1 MLLFFIIVFHTMN
14 ILKSFS
20 NLFSYSHE
28 SQVLIGDIEDIQVPK
43 QAPKQAPSLAP
54 SRAPSR
60 APHTHADNGYKAS
73 SVFNGLLENIAEEFK
88 DNMDTFKTTSD
99 IDKFKKGIQKK
110 YKYTIS
116 NAEFIK
122 IYKYLNLENQQLRN
136 LLTKKKCKSNSGVLV
151 ITVLTSA
158 HPEYVDGDDDGGDSN
173 GVNGVNGGGIVKK
186 ARFSCKHDCAYCPN
200 EPAHEGNNWVAQP
213 RSYLYSEP
221 AVLRANANDFDPIKQ
236 MNSRISSLIN
246 MGHIPDKL
254 EIIVLGGTWSEYPR
268 NYQDRFITDLYYAAN
283 VYFDAGNP
291 VPGGNAKR
299 QKKTLEEEIEINET
313 AKVHIIGL
321 TLETRPD
328 TITIEEIAN
337 FRRYNCTRIQLG
349 VQHTNNAVLKKIMR
363 GHTIERAYEAIKMLK
378 NNCYKVDIHIMPNL
392 PGASFEID
400 KAMLEEV
407 LYDERIQADQYKIYP
422 TAIVPYTRIKRWFE
436 EGSYVPYDDLLLY
449 ELIKEFKQKVQKY
462 KRLNRIIRDI
472 PGHYIE
478 GGYSTKFVN
487 MRQLLQDDMRA
498 NHWGCKCIRCREVK
512 GNQVSPDNIKLNIEK
527 YRASGADEYHISFDT
542 SCDKNY
548 LIGFLRLRLARLA
561 RLAQENA
568 MILPSIKGCALI
580 RELHVYSNL
589 NDVGNSIEGSLQHK
603 GYGRQ
608 LVAKAEEVA
617 KENGYRKVA
626 IISGTGVR
634 GYYKKLG
641 YQLID
646 TYMIKDI

>member
-1 MLLFFIIVFHTMN
+1 MN

-20 NLFSYSHE
+20 NLFSHSQE
-28 SQVLIGDIEDIQVPK
+28 SQVLIGDIEDIQVP
-43 QAPKQAPSLAP
+43 SLAP
-54 SRAPSR
+54 VLA
-60 APHTHADNGYKAS
+60 HTHTENGYKAS
-73 SVFNGLLENIAEEFK
+73 SVFNGLLERIAEEFK
-88 DNMDTFKTTSD
+88 NNIESFTTTSD

-110 YKYTIS
+110 YKYTVS

-158 HPEYVDGDDDGGDSN
+158 HPEYVDDGSGGDEGDGS
-173 GVNGVNGGGIVKK
+173 GGDGRVKK

-268 NYQDRFITDLYYAAN
+268 NYQDSFIRDLYYSAN
-283 VYFDAGNP
+283 VYFDNGSNDSNDALP
-291 VPGGNAKR
+291 VKR
-299 QKKTLEEEIEINET
+299 PKKTLEEEIEINET

-363 GHTIERAYEAIKMLK
+363 GHTIERAYDAIKMLK

-400 KAMLEEV
+400 KVMLEDV

-512 GNQVSPDNIKLNIEK
+512 GNQVPPDNIKLNIEK
-527 YRASGADEYHISFDT
+527 YRASGGDEYHISFDT
-542 SCDKNY
+542 NCEKNY

-561 RLAQENA
+561 EEDA

>member
-1 MLLFFIIVFHTMN
+1 MLNDNVN
-14 ILKSFS
+14 
-20 NLFSYSHE
+20 
-28 SQVLIGDIEDIQVPK
+28 DIEDIGIVHHK
-43 QAPKQAPSLAP
+43 
-54 SRAPSR
+54 
-60 APHTHADNGYKAS
+60 NGGYKES
-73 SVFNGLLENIAEEFK
+73 SIFNGLLESVAGEFK
-88 DNMDTFKTTSD
+88 NAMDGFANVGD
-99 IDKFKKGIQKK
+99 IDRFKKGIQKK

-116 NAEFIK
+116 NAEFIR
-122 IYKYLNLENQQLRN
+122 IYKYLQLDNQQLRN
-136 LLTKKKCKSNSGVLV
+136 LITKKKCKSNSGVLV

-158 HPEYVDGDDDGGDSN
+158 HPEYIGEDGE
-173 GVNGVNGGGIVKK
+173 VKK

-268 NYQDRFITDLYYAAN
+268 DYQDRFITDLYYAAN
-283 VYFDAGNP
+283 SYFDGH
-291 VPGGNAKR
+291 KR
-299 QKKTLEEEIEINET
+299 PKKTLEEEIEINET
-313 AKVHIIGL
+313 ATIHIIGL

-328 TITIEEIAN
+328 TITIAEIAN

-349 VQHTNNAVLKKIMR
+349 VQHTNNAILKKIMR
-363 GHTIERAYEAIKMLK
+363 GHTIERAYEAIKLLK

-392 PGASFEID
+392 PGASYEID
-400 KAMLEEV
+400 QAMLEEV
-407 LYDERIQADQYKIYP
+407 LYDERIQVDQYKIYP
-422 TAIVPYTRIKRWFE
+422 TAIVPYTRIKRWFD
-436 EGSYVPYDDLLLY
+436 EGKYVPYDDLRLY
-449 ELIKEFKQKVQKY
+449 ELIKEFKKKVQRY

-487 MRQLLQDDMRA
+487 MRQLLQDDMRS
-498 NHWGCKCIRCREVK
+498 NKWGCECIRCREVK
-512 GNQVSPDNIKLNIEK
+512 GNCIALDTIQFHLET
-527 YRASGADEYHISFDT
+527 YRASGSDEYHLSFDT
-542 SCDKNY
+542 EKY
-548 LIGFLRLRLARLA
+548 LIGFLRLRLPGEGN
-561 RLAQENA
+561 ENEKEV
-568 MILPSIKGCALI
+568 LPCIRGCALI

-589 NDVGNSIEGSLQHK
+589 NNVGNNIEGSLQHK
-603 GYGRQ
+603 GFGKQ
-608 LVAKAEEVA
+608 LVEKAEEIA
-617 KENGYRKVA
+617 KQNGYLKIA

-641 YQLID
+641 YRLID

>member
-1 MLLFFIIVFHTMN
+1 MN
-14 ILKSFS
+14 IYKSFS
-20 NLFSYSHE
+20 ALFS
-28 SQVLIGDIEDIQVPK
+28 IPITDIEDIANAANASHAT
-43 QAPKQAPSLAP
+43 QATQATQA
-54 SRAPSR
+54 
-60 APHTHADNGYKAS
+60 THATHTIEHQHIHKEYKDN
-73 SVFNGLLENIAEEFK
+73 SVFNGLLECLAEEFK
-88 DNMDTFKTTSD
+88 NNLDTFRTTND
-99 IDKFKKGIQKK
+99 IDRFKKRIQKK
-110 YKYTIS
+110 HKYTIS

-122 IYKYLNLENQQLRN
+122 IYKYLDLDNQQLRN
-136 LLTKKKCKSNSGVLV
+136 LITKKKCKSNSGVLV

-158 HPEYVDGDDDGGDSN
+158 HPEYIDSDGDE
-173 GVNGVNGGGIVKK
+173 VKI

-200 EPAHEGNNWVAQP
+200 EPAHEGNGWVAQP
-213 RSYLYSEP
+213 RSYLYAEP

-283 VYFDAGNP
+283 SYFDKGRP
-291 VPGGNAKR
+291 KLS
-299 QKKTLEEEIEINET
+299 LEEEIQINET
-313 AKVHIIGL
+313 AKIHIIGL

-328 TITIEEIAN
+328 TITLEEIAN

-392 PGASFEID
+392 PAASYEID

-449 ELIKEFKQKVQKY
+449 QLIKDFKQKVQKY

-478 GGYSTKFVN
+478 GGYSTKYVN
-487 MRQLLQDDMRA
+487 MRQLLQDDMRL
-498 NHWGCKCIRCREVK
+498 NKWGCKCIRCREIK
-512 GNQVSPDNIKLNIEK
+512 ANQVSLSDIRLNVEK
-527 YRASGADEYHISFDT
+527 YKASGGDEYHLSFDT
-542 SCDKNY
+542 CCDKNY
-548 LIGFLRLRLARLA
+548 LVGFLRLRLADDA
-561 RLAQENA
+561 ASEA
-568 MILPSIKGCALI
+568 DAVLPSIKGCALI
-580 RELHVYSNL
+580 RELHIYSNIS
-589 NDVGNSIEGSLQHK
+589 DVGNNIEGSLQHK
-603 GYGRQ
+603 GYGKQ
-608 LVAKAEEVA
+608 LVAKAEEIA
-617 KENGYRKVA
+617 RDNGYRKVA

-634 GYYKKLG
+634 GYYRRLG
-641 YQLID
+641 YQLVD
-646 TYMIKDI
+646 TYMMKDI

>member
-1 MLLFFIIVFHTMN
+1 MN
-14 ILKSFS
+14 LIKSITS
-20 NLFSYSHE
+20 LFSY
-28 SQVLIGDIEDIQVPK
+28 QVPTVTTVPTVLQAPEPPQPPPEPPQLPPQPPQPPIPPTDIEDIHK
-43 QAPKQAPSLAP
+43 HIHK
-54 SRAPSR
+54 
-60 APHTHADNGYKAS
+60 DKEYKENS
-73 SVFNGLLENIAEEFK
+73 IFNGLLECLAEEFK

-99 IDKFKKGIQKK
+99 IDRFKKGIQKK

-122 IYKYLNLENQQLRN
+122 IYKYLNLDNQQLRN
-136 LLTKKKCKSNSGVLV
+136 LITKKKCKSNSGVLV

-158 HPEYVDGDDDGGDSN
+158 HPEYIDGSGE
-173 GVNGVNGGGIVKK
+173 VKTT
-186 ARFSCKHDCAYCPN
+186 RFSCKHDCAYCPN

-213 RSYLYSEP
+213 RSYLYAEP

-283 VYFDAGNP
+283 SYFDTNRP
-291 VPGGNAKR
+291 KLS
-299 QKKTLEEEIEINET
+299 LEEEIEINET
-313 AKVHIIGL
+313 AKIHIIGL

-328 TITIEEIAN
+328 TITLEEIAN

-363 GHTIERAYEAIKMLK
+363 GHTIERAYEAIKLLK

-392 PGASFEID
+392 PAASYEID
-400 KAMLEEV
+400 KAMLEDV
-407 LYDERIQADQYKIYP
+407 LYDERIQVDQYKIYP

-436 EGSYVPYDDLLLY
+436 EGTYVPYDDLKLY
-449 ELIKEFKQKVQKY
+449 QLIKDFKQKVQKY

-487 MRQLLQDDMRA
+487 MRQLLQDDMRL
-498 NHWGCKCIRCREVK
+498 NKWGCECIRCREVK
-512 GNQVSPDNIKLNIEK
+512 GHLVSPSDIKLNVEK
-527 YRASGADEYHISFDT
+527 YRASGGDEYHISFDT
-542 SCDKNY
+542 DCDKNY
-548 LIGFLRLRLARLA
+548 LIGFLRLRLAPEA
-561 RLAQENA
+561 DNGAV
-568 MILPSIKGCALI
+568 LPSIKGCALI
-580 RELHVYSNL
+580 RELHVYSNIS
-589 NDVGNSIEGSLQHK
+589 DVGNNIEGSLQHK
-603 GYGRQ
+603 GYGKQ
-608 LVAKAEEVA
+608 LVAKAEDIA
-617 KENGYRKVA
+617 RDNGYRKVA

-634 GYYKKLG
+634 GYYRRLG

-646 TYMIKDI
+646 SYMIRDI

>member
-1 MLLFFIIVFHTMN
+1 M
-14 ILKSFS
+14 
-20 NLFSYSHE
+20 FSY
-28 SQVLIGDIEDIQVPK
+28 QVLTVSTTLQPPPLITPATDIEDI
-43 QAPKQAPSLAP
+43 
-54 SRAPSR
+54 
-60 APHTHADNGYKAS
+60 YKHIHKDKEYKEN
-73 SVFNGLLENIAEEFK
+73 SVFNGLLESIAEEFK
-88 DNMDTFKTTSD
+88 NNLDTFKTTSD
-99 IDKFKKGIQKK
+99 IDKFKKKIQKL

-122 IYKYLNLENQQLRN
+122 IYKHLNLEDQQLRN
-136 LLTKKKCKSNSGVLV
+136 LITKKKCKSNSGVLV

-158 HPEYVDGDDDGGDSN
+158 HPEYIDGDTGE
-173 GVNGVNGGGIVKK
+173 VKT

-213 RSYLYSEP
+213 RSYLYAEP

-283 VYFDAGNP
+283 SYFDTNRP
-291 VPGGNAKR
+291 KLS
-299 QKKTLEEEIEINET
+299 LEEEIEINET
-313 AKVHIIGL
+313 AKIHIIGL

-328 TITIEEIAN
+328 TITLEEIAN

-363 GHTIERAYEAIKMLK
+363 GHTIERAYEAIKLLK

-392 PGASFEID
+392 PAASYEID
-400 KAMLEEV
+400 KAMLEEI
-407 LYDERIQADQYKIYP
+407 LYDERIQVDQYKIYP

-449 ELIKEFKQKVQKY
+449 ELIKEFKKKVQKY

-487 MRQLLQDDMRA
+487 MRQLLQDDMRL
-498 NHWGCKCIRCREVK
+498 NKWGCECIRCREVK
-512 GNQVSPDNIKLNIEK
+512 GHLVSPSDIRLNIDK
-527 YRASGADEYHISFDT
+527 YRASGGDEYHISFDT
-542 SCDKNY
+542 CCDKNY
-548 LIGFLRLRLARLA
+548 LIGFLRLRLVDCAREA
-561 RLAQENA
+561 EG
-568 MILPSIKGCALI
+568 MLPSIKGCALI
-580 RELHVYSNL
+580 RELHIYSNIS
-589 NDVGNSIEGSLQHK
+589 DVGNNIEGSLQHK
-603 GYGRQ
+603 GYGKQ
-608 LVAKAEEVA
+608 LVAKAEEIA
-617 KENGYRKVA
+617 RENGYRKVA

-634 GYYKKLG
+634 GYYRRLG

-646 TYMIKDI
+646 TYMSKEFL

>member
-1 MLLFFIIVFHTMN
+1 MLLFFIIIVFHTMN
-14 ILKSFS
+14 IIKSFS
-20 NLFSYSHE
+20 NLFSHSQE
-28 SQVLIGDIEDIQVPK
+28 SQVLIGDIEDIQVP
-43 QAPKQAPSLAP
+43 SLAP
-54 SRAPSR
+54 VLA
-60 APHTHADNGYKAS
+60 HTHTHTENGYKAS
-73 SVFNGLLENIAEEFK
+73 SVFNGLLERIAEEFK
-88 DNMDTFKTTSD
+88 NNIESFTTTSD

-110 YKYTIS
+110 YKYTVS

-158 HPEYVDGDDDGGDSN
+158 HPEYVDDDGSGGD
-173 GVNGVNGGGIVKK
+173 GRVKK

-268 NYQDRFITDLYYAAN
+268 NYQDSFIRDLYYSAN
-283 VYFDAGNP
+283 VYFDNGSNGSNGSNDALP
-291 VPGGNAKR
+291 VKPAKPALPVKPAKR
-299 QKKTLEEEIEINET
+299 PKKTLEEEIEINET

-363 GHTIERAYEAIKMLK
+363 GHTIERAYDAIKMLK

-422 TAIVPYTRIKRWFE
+422 TAIVPFTRIKRWFE

-512 GNQVSPDNIKLNIEK
+512 GNQVPPDNIKLNIEK
-527 YRASGADEYHISFDT
+527 YRASGGDEYHISFDT
-542 SCDKNY
+542 NCEKNY

-561 RLAQENA
+561 EEDA

-608 LVAKAEEVA
+608 LVAKAEDVA

>member
-1 MLLFFIIVFHTMN
+1 MPT
-14 ILKSFS
+14 
-20 NLFSYSHE
+20 
-28 SQVLIGDIEDIQVPK
+28 VLQAPEPPQPPEPPQQQPPPQPPIPPTDIEDIHK
-43 QAPKQAPSLAP
+43 HIHK
-54 SRAPSR
+54 
-60 APHTHADNGYKAS
+60 DKEYKNNS
-73 SVFNGLLENIAEEFK
+73 IFNELLECLAKEFK
-88 DNMDTFKTTSD
+88 NNLDTFKTTSD
-99 IDKFKKGIQKK
+99 IDKFKKKIQKL

-122 IYKYLNLENQQLRN
+122 IYKHLNLENQQLRN
-136 LLTKKKCKSNSGVLV
+136 LITKKKCKSNSGVLV

-158 HPEYVDGDDDGGDSN
+158 HPEYIDGDTGE
-173 GVNGVNGGGIVKK
+173 VKT

-213 RSYLYSEP
+213 RSYLYAEP
-221 AVLRANANDFDPIKQ
+221 AVLRANANGFDPIKQ

-283 VYFDAGNP
+283 SYFDTNRP
-291 VPGGNAKR
+291 KLS
-299 QKKTLEEEIEINET
+299 LEEEIEINET
-313 AKVHIIGL
+313 AKIHIIGL

-328 TITIEEIAN
+328 TITLEEIAN

-363 GHTIERAYEAIKMLK
+363 GHTIERAYEAIKLLK

-392 PGASFEID
+392 PAASYEID
-400 KAMLEEV
+400 KAMLEEI
-407 LYDERIQADQYKIYP
+407 LYDERIQVDQYKIYP

-449 ELIKEFKQKVQKY
+449 QLIKDFKQKVQKY

-487 MRQLLQDDMRA
+487 MRQLLQDDMRL
-498 NHWGCKCIRCREVK
+498 NKWGCECIRCREVK
-512 GNQVSPDNIKLNIEK
+512 GHLVSQENIKLNIEK
-527 YRASGADEYHISFDT
+527 YRASGGDEYHISFDT
-542 SCDKNY
+542 CCNKNY
-548 LIGFLRLRLARLA
+548 LVGFLRLRLADEA
-561 RLAQENA
+561 DSGAV
-568 MILPSIKGCALI
+568 LPSIKGCALI
-580 RELHVYSNL
+580 RELHVYSNIS
-589 NDVGNSIEGSLQHK
+589 DVGNNIEGSLQHK
-603 GYGRQ
+603 GYGKQ
-608 LVAKAEEVA
+608 LVAKAEEIA
-617 KENGYRKVA
+617 RDNGYRKVA

-634 GYYKKLG
+634 GYYRRLG
-641 YQLID
+641 YQLVD
-646 TYMIKDI
+646 SYMMKELV

>member
-1 MLLFFIIVFHTMN
+1 
-14 ILKSFS
+14 
-20 NLFSYSHE
+20 
-28 SQVLIGDIEDIQVPK
+28 VLIGDIEDIQVP
-43 QAPKQAPSLAP
+43 SLA
-54 SRAPSR
+54 
-60 APHTHADNGYKAS
+60 HTHTDNGYKAS
-73 SVFNGLLENIAEEFK
+73 SVFNGLLERIAEEFK
-88 DNMDTFKTTSD
+88 NNIESFTTTSD

-110 YKYTIS
+110 YKYTVS

-158 HPEYVDGDDDGGDSN
+158 HPEYVDDGSGGDEGDGS
-173 GVNGVNGGGIVKK
+173 GGDGRVKK

-268 NYQDRFITDLYYAAN
+268 NYQDSFIRDLYYSAN
-283 VYFDAGNP
+283 VYFDNGSDDSNDALP
-291 VPGGNAKR
+291 VKR
-299 QKKTLEEEIEINET
+299 PKKTLEEEIEINET

-363 GHTIERAYEAIKMLK
+363 GHTIERAYDAIKMLK

-512 GNQVSPDNIKLNIEK
+512 GNQVPPDNIKLNIEK
-527 YRASGADEYHISFDT
+527 YRASGGDEYHISFDT
-542 SCDKNY
+542 NCEKNY
-548 LIGFLRLRLARLA
+548 LIGFLRLRLARSV
-561 RLAQENA
+561 RLAGLAEEDA

>member
-1 MLLFFIIVFHTMN
+1 MN
-14 ILKSFS
+14 IYKFS
-20 NLFSYSHE
+20 ALFSSSH
-28 SQVLIGDIEDIQVPK
+28 SVASSASVPITDIEDIA
-43 QAPKQAPSLAP
+43 APD
-54 SRAPSR
+54 
-60 APHTHADNGYKAS
+60 THATHATHATHTDIAAITTTVADHHHIHKEYKDN
-73 SVFNGLLENIAEEFK
+73 SVFNGLLECLAEEFK
-88 DNMDTFKTTSD
+88 NNMDTFKTIND
-99 IDKFKKGIQKK
+99 IDKFKKKIQKL

-122 IYKYLNLENQQLRN
+122 IYKYLDLDNQQLRN
-136 LLTKKKCKSNSGVLV
+136 LITKKKCKSNSGVLV

-158 HPEYVDGDDDGGDSN
+158 HPEYIDDDGSGGS
-173 GVNGVNGGGIVKK
+173 GVVKT

-213 RSYLYSEP
+213 RSYLYAEP

-283 VYFDAGNP
+283 SYFDTITRP
-291 VPGGNAKR
+291 KLS
-299 QKKTLEEEIEINET
+299 LEEEIEINET
-313 AKVHIIGL
+313 AKIHIIGL

-328 TITIEEIAN
+328 TITLEEIAN

-363 GHTIERAYEAIKMLK
+363 GHTIERAYEAIKLLK

-392 PGASFEID
+392 PAASYEID

-407 LYDERIQADQYKIYP
+407 LYDERIQVDQYKIYP

-436 EGSYVPYDDLLLY
+436 EGTFVPYDDLLLY
-449 ELIKEFKQKVQKY
+449 QLIKDFKQKVQKY

-487 MRQLLQDDMRA
+487 MRQLLQDDMRL
-498 NHWGCKCIRCREVK
+498 NKWGCECIRCREIK
-512 GNQVSPDNIKLNIEK
+512 ANQVSLENIKLNVEK
-527 YRASGADEYHISFDT
+527 YRASGGDEYHLSFDT
-542 SCDKNY
+542 CCDKNY
-548 LIGFLRLRLARLA
+548 LVGFLRLRLADEA
-561 RLAQENA
+561 NSGADA
-568 MILPSIKGCALI
+568 ADAVLPSIKGCALI
-580 RELHVYSNL
+580 RELHIYSNIS
-589 NDVGNSIEGSLQHK
+589 DVGNNIEGSLQHK
-603 GYGRQ
+603 GYGKQ
-608 LVAKAEEVA
+608 LVAKAEEIA
-617 KENGYRKVA
+617 RDNGYRKVA

-634 GYYKKLG
+634 GYYRRLG
-641 YQLID
+641 YRLVD
-646 TYMIKDI
+646 TYMMKDI

>member
-1 MLLFFIIVFHTMN
+1 MN
-14 ILKSFS
+14 IIKSFS
-20 NLFSYSHE
+20 SIFSYPE
-28 SQVLIGDIEDIQVPK
+28 RLQGTQGTQGLILEDIEDIQ
-43 QAPKQAPSLAP
+43 APKLA
-54 SRAPSR
+54 
-60 APHTHADNGYKAS
+60 HTDNGYKTS

-88 DNMDTFKTTSD
+88 DNIDSFKTASD
-99 IDKFKKGIQKK
+99 IDKFKKCIQKK

-158 HPEYVDGDDDGGDSN
+158 HPEYIDS
-173 GVNGVNGGGIVKK
+173 GSVKK

-283 VYFDAGNP
+283 VYFDTGDGSDSSDSVLPALRP
-291 VPGGNAKR
+291 
-299 QKKTLEEEIEINET
+299 KKTLEEEIEINET

-407 LYDERIQADQYKIYP
+407 LYDERIQVDQYKIYP

-436 EGSYVPYDDLLLY
+436 EGSYIPYDDLLLY

-512 GNQVSPDNIKLNIEK
+512 GNQVSQDNIKLNIEK
-527 YRASGADEYHISFDT
+527 YMASGGDEYHISFDT
-542 SCDKNY
+542 DCDKNY
-548 LIGFLRLRLARLA
+548 LIGFLRLRLARSV
-561 RLAQENA
+561 RLAQENAEENA

-589 NDVGNSIEGSLQHK
+589 NDVGNIIEGSLQHK

-617 KENGYRKVA
+617 KENGYCKIA

-646 TYMIKDI
+646 TYMIKEI

>member
-1 MLLFFIIVFHTMN
+1 MN
-14 ILKSFS
+14 LIKSITS
-20 NLFSYSHE
+20 LFSY
-28 SQVLIGDIEDIQVPK
+28 QVPTVLQAPEPPQPLQPLQPPQPPQPPQQPPQQPHQPPIPPTDIEDIHK
-43 QAPKQAPSLAP
+43 HIHK
-54 SRAPSR
+54 
-60 APHTHADNGYKAS
+60 DKEYKNNS
-73 SVFNGLLENIAEEFK
+73 IFNGLLECLAEEFK
-88 DNMDTFKTTSD
+88 NNLDTFKTTSD
-99 IDKFKKGIQKK
+99 IDKFKKKIQKK

-122 IYKYLNLENQQLRN
+122 IYKYLNLEDQQLRN
-136 LLTKKKCKSNSGVLV
+136 LITKKKCKSNSGVLV

-158 HPEYVDGDDDGGDSN
+158 HPEYIDGDTGEVSEA
-173 GVNGVNGGGIVKK
+173 KRAK
-186 ARFSCKHDCAYCPN
+186 FSCKHDCAYCPN

-213 RSYLYSEP
+213 RSYLYAEP

-283 VYFDAGNP
+283 SYFDTNRP
-291 VPGGNAKR
+291 KLS
-299 QKKTLEEEIEINET
+299 LEEEIAINET
-313 AKVHIIGL
+313 AKIHIIGL

-328 TITIEEIAN
+328 TITLEEIAN

-363 GHTIERAYEAIKMLK
+363 GHTIERAYEAIKLLK

-392 PGASFEID
+392 PAASYEID

-407 LYDERIQADQYKIYP
+407 LYDERIQVDQYKIYP

-436 EGSYVPYDDLLLY
+436 EGTYVPYDDLLLY
-449 ELIKEFKQKVQKY
+449 QLIKDFKQKVQKY

-487 MRQLLQDDMRA
+487 MRQLLQDDMRL
-498 NHWGCKCIRCREVK
+498 NKWGCECIRCREVK
-512 GNQVSPDNIKLNIEK
+512 GHIVSSSDIRLNIEK
-527 YRASGADEYHISFDT
+527 YRASGGDEYHISFDT
-542 SCDKNY
+542 DCDKNY
-548 LIGFLRLRLARLA
+548 LIGFLRLRLVPEADNGA
-561 RLAQENA
+561 V
-568 MILPSIKGCALI
+568 LPSIKGCALI
-580 RELHVYSNL
+580 RELHVYSNIS
-589 NDVGNSIEGSLQHK
+589 DVGNNIEGSLQHK
-603 GYGRQ
+603 GYGKQ
-608 LVAKAEEVA
+608 LVAKAEEIA
-617 KENGYRKVA
+617 RDNGYRKVA

-634 GYYKKLG
+634 GYYRRLG
-641 YQLID
+641 YRLVD
-646 TYMIKDI
+646 TYMMKDI